1 MIKSSRKEVMSLNN
15 KSKLKVRSSSEL
27 KHKIAM
33 AGFTSKELAK
43 TIGRTPTYVSSII
56 NGNDYPGPGTARL
69 IIEALNFRLGSSLV
83 IGDIFF
89 DTSVKKNATEI
100 LKQPS

>member
-1 MIKSSRKEVMSLNN
+1 MNN

-33 AGFTSKELAK
+33 AGFTSKELAQ
-43 TIGRTPTYVSSII
+43 TVDRTPTYVSSVI
-56 NGNDYPGPGTARL
+56 NGNDYPGPRTARL
-69 IIEALNFRLGSSLV
+69 IVEALNSRLGSSLV

-89 DTSVKKNATEI
+89 DTSVKKNATKI
-100 LKQPS
+100 IKQPS